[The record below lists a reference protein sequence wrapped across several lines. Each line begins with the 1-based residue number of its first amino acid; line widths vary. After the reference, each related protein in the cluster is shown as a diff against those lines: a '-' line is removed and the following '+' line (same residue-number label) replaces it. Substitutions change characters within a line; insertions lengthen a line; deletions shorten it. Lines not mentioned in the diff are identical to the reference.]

1 MAVTPTVFVVDDD
14 QAVRDSLGLLLRAAG
29 LEAETYPDARSFL
42 ATCTPRRAGCLLLDI
57 RMPGIS
63 GLDLQDSLAKRG
75 IGLPVIVITGHG
87 DVPMAIRAMKA
98 GAMDFIEKPFSSRA
112 LLQRV
117 REALA
122 RDTRARQQRAQ
133 ADAIVARMSQ
143 LSPREHEVLDCV
155 VGGQYNKVIATRL
168 GISVST
174 VEAHRKKIME
184 KLEAASLSDLVR
196 MVASCKER
204 GGSAQAQ

>member
-1 MAVTPTVFVVDDD
+1 MGVTLTVFVVDDD
-14 QAVRDSLGLLLRAAG
+14 QAVRDSLGLLLRAAD
-29 LEAETYPDARSFL
+29 LEAETFPDARSFL
-42 ATCTPRRAGCLLLDI
+42 ATCTPRRAGCLLLDV

-63 GLDLQDSLAKRG
+63 GLDLQESLAKRG

-98 GAMDFIEKPFSSRA
+98 GAMDFIEKPFGSRA

-122 RDTRARQQRAQ
+122 RDARARQQRAQ
-133 ADAIVARMSQ
+133 SDAIVARMSQ
-143 LSPREHEVLDCV
+143 LSPREQEVLDYV

-168 GISVST
+168 GISIST

-184 KLEAASLSDLVR
+184 KLEAESLSDLVR

-204 GGSAQAQ
+204 RETAQAQ

>member
-1 MAVTPTVFVVDDD
+1 
-14 QAVRDSLGLLLRAAG
+14 
-29 LEAETYPDARSFL
+29 
-42 ATCTPRRAGCLLLDI
+42 
-57 RMPGIS
+57 
-63 GLDLQDSLAKRG
+63 
-75 IGLPVIVITGHG
+75 
-87 DVPMAIRAMKA
+87 MKA
-98 GAMDFIEKPFSSRA
+98 GAMDFIEKPFGSRA

-122 RDTRARQQRAQ
+122 RDARARQQRAQ
-133 ADAIVARMSQ
+133 SDAIVARMSQ
-143 LSPREHEVLDCV
+143 LSPREQEVLDYV

>member
-1 MAVTPTVFVVDDD
+1 
-14 QAVRDSLGLLLRAAG
+14 
-29 LEAETYPDARSFL
+29 
-42 ATCTPRRAGCLLLDI
+42 
-57 RMPGIS
+57 MPGIS

-122 RDTRARQQRAQ
+122 RDARARQQRAQ

-143 LSPREHEVLDCV
+143 LSPREQEVLDYV

-168 GISVST
+168 GISIST

-184 KLEAASLSDLVR
+184 KLEAESLSDLVR

-204 GGSAQAQ
+204 GGETAQAQ